1 MDIAIKYEK
10 FDLGDD
16 RYLFKAV
23 SIIKGKYCEE
33 TETFETEYGDLC
45 APIYGMSQYED
56 NYFGNLI
63 SLEDLKKSYK
73 GLTEEEMLMEY
84 YDELKMD
91 YNIGYYDYNI
101 GRMAVASIPYNDLVC
116 GYEDAFNQLEEEQAN
131 PENLQIAFDLES
143 LKELLQSNSDEVVST
158 LRKIVES
165 FSVMGESEYFEVTD
179 KQLKTKPD
187 SSALSL
193 KKEKSKEMTLT
204 DLRKEVKS
212 VIKGQDK
219 AVNDVTRAIIVN
231 QKSENPRHKSHML
244 IMGPSGTGK
253 TEMVNIIANRLD
265 IPFFK
270 VDSTAYSKEGYV
282 GKSVYS
288 MLNGLITAAND
299 DVEKAQKGILIIDE
313 IDKKTD
319 KGVSGKDVL
328 YSLLKIMDRDI
339 IEVDR
344 GQGYN
349 ERQIMFDTSN
359 LTIIFM
365 GAFEDLYKS
374 KEKEAN
380 KKSIGFSNP
389 DAENQ
394 NKKVVITNEDIIKA
408 GIPAEFLGRIP
419 VVTYTEELDL
429 ETLVE
434 ILHHSKGGT
443 IDEEKEFCKGL
454 GITIKFTNPYLREIA
469 KKAHATKTGARNL
482 KKLVRESLA
491 DAYDEV
497 LSGKKVKVL
506 KITKETANDPKK
518 YYTE

>member
-10 FDLGDD
+10 IDLGDD

-23 SIIKGKYCEE
+23 SIIKGKYNEE
-33 TETFETEYGDLC
+33 TETFETEYGDIC
-45 APIYGMSQYED
+45 VPIDGTLRYED

-63 SLEDLKKSYK
+63 SLEELKSNYK
-73 GLTEEEMLMEY
+73 GTSEEEMLMRY
-84 YDELKMD
+84 YDELRMD
-91 YNIGYYDYNI
+91 YNIGYYDYVQ
-101 GRMAVASIPYNDLVC
+101 GRLAIATIPFDDLVYS
-116 GYEDAFNQLEEEQAN
+116 YEDAFNQLENEGTQQKED
-131 PENLQIAFDLES
+131 LKIAFNLEQ
-143 LKELLQSNSDEVVST
+143 LKEILQMDEKEVVLT
-158 LRKIVES
+158 LKKIIES
-165 FSVMGESEYFEVTD
+165 FSNMGETEYIDEVD

-187 SSALSL
+187 SKALTL
-193 KKEKSKEMTLT
+193 QKEESKEMTLL

-244 IMGPSGTGK
+244 ILGPSGTGK
-253 TEMVNIIANRLD
+253 TEIVNIIAKRIG
-265 IPFFK
+265 IPVFK
-270 VDSTAYSKEGYV
+270 ADATAYTKEGFV

-288 MLNGLITAAND
+288 MLNGLITAAD
-299 DVEKAQKGILIIDE
+299 EDLEKAQNGILIIDE
-313 IDKKTD
+313 IDKKLAND
-319 KGVSGKDVL
+319 VSGKDVL
-328 YSLLKIMDRDI
+328 YSLLKIMDRDVV
-339 IEVDR
+339 EVDR
-344 GQGYN
+344 GQGFS

-374 KEKEAN
+374 KEKN
-380 KKSIGFSNP
+380 SKKSIGFSNT

-394 NKKVVITNEDIIKA
+394 KKKIVITNEDIINA
-408 GIPAEFLGRIP
+408 GMPAEFLGRIP
-419 VVTYTEELDL
+419 VVTNTEELDL

-443 IDEEKEFCKGL
+443 IEEEKEFCKGL

-482 KKLVRESLA
+482 RKLVRESLA

-518 YYTE
+518 YYTA